1 MMKLIKTFVFSAMAL
16 SCSMAWAQQEAH
28 TLTLDQ
34 ACDYA
39 LQHNKSLLN
48 ARDQVTSSKYAFRE
62 ARAQGLPQ
70 IDGGVDFMTYFN
82 YELNFSFGGGGEPP
96 VIDHPDFDAGDRVL
110 AGYLAA
116 MMGGSSEP
124 IVMDNQMSASGQV
137 SQLIF
142 NGQYWIG
149 LQTAKIARRLAD
161 QNVVMNELDVKES
174 ITNSYIMTLITEQN
188 LKIIGENLRNLNTML
203 EHTTNMYKAGV
214 AEKTDVDQLKIT
226 VSQLK
231 NSQKSLERAV
241 QLNYNMLRFQLGV
254 APDASIKLADNIEQL
269 MTRINPQVALDP
281 AFNVANNINYQMME
295 SQTLISKKQVDMR
308 NWAYAPTI
316 AGFYSYT
323 KKILTTGF
331 DMTPNHLAGITAT
344 VPIFSSGMRKAQLDQ
359 AKINLDMAQR
369 NQEMVKE
376 QLEIQKNQLLFNYES
391 AFENYNTQK
400 ENVEVAGRVLK
411 SIQNKYREGLVSS
424 LDLTQANTNYL
435 TAESNYM
442 SALMT
447 LLQAQTALEKLY
459 NTI

>member
-1 MMKLIKTFVFSAMAL
+1 MKLIKTFVFSAMAF

-70 IDGGVDFMTYFN
+70 VDGSVDFMTYFN
-82 YELNFSFGGGGEPP
+82 YELNFSFGGGDGTPP
-96 VIDHPDFDAGDRVL
+96 VIDDPLFDAGDRIL

-124 IVMDNQMSASGQV
+124 IIMSNQMSAAGQV

-142 NGQYWIG
+142 NGQYWVG
-149 LQTAKIARRLAD
+149 LQTARIARRLAD

-188 LKIIGENLRNLNTML
+188 LKIIGENLENLNTML

-214 AEKTDVDQLKIT
+214 AEETDVDQLKIT

-254 APDASIKLADNIEQL
+254 APDASIKLADNMDQL

-359 AKINLDMAQR
+359 AKISLDIAQR

-391 AFENYNTQK
+391 AHENYNTQK

-411 SIQNKYREGLVSS
+411 NIQNKYREGLVSS

>member
-1 MMKLIKTFVFSAMAL
+1 MKLNTILIVSVLAL
-16 SCSMAWAQQEAH
+16 ASGLLQAQENLY

-34 ACDYA
+34 ARDYA
-39 LQHNKSLLN
+39 LQHNKTLLN
-48 ARDQVTSSKYAFRE
+48 ARDQVTSAKQKYNE
-62 ARAQGLPQ
+62 TRAQGLPQ
-70 IDGGVDFMTYFN
+70 VDGKVDFMTYFN
-82 YELNFSFGGGGEPP
+82 YEMNFSFGSSAGTAQPTHPGY
-96 VIDHPDFDAGDRVL
+96 IDKGDTAVFNEIMGL
-110 AGYLAA
+110 
-116 MMGGSSEP
+116 MGGSTEP
-124 IVMDNQMSASGQV
+124 IIMDNQMSANVQV

-142 NGQYWIG
+142 SGQYWAG
-149 LQTAKIARRLAD
+149 LQIAKIARKLVD
-161 QNVVMNELDVKES
+161 QSVVMNELDVKES

-188 LKIIGENLRNLNTML
+188 LGIIGENLKNLNTML

-214 AEKTDVDQLKIT
+214 AEETDVDQLKIT

-241 QLNYNMLRFQLGV
+241 QLNYNLLRFQLGV
-254 APDASIKLADNIEQL
+254 APNATIKLTDNIEQV
-269 MTRINPQVALDP
+269 MTRTNPQAILDP
-281 AFNVANNINYQMME
+281 GYDITNNINYQMME
-295 SQTLISKKQVDMR
+295 SQTLISKKQVDMQ

-331 DMTPNHLAGITAT
+331 DMTPNHLAGVTAT
-344 VPIFSSGMRKAQLDQ
+344 VPIFSSGMRKAQLNQ
-359 AKINLDMAQR
+359 SKINLDMAQR

-411 SIQNKYREGLVSS
+411 NIQNKYREGMVSS

-442 SALMT
+442 SAMMT

-459 NTI
+459 NKI

>member
-1 MMKLIKTFVFSAMAL
+1 MKLIKTLVFSAITL

-28 TLTLDQ
+28 TFTLSQ

-39 LQHNKSLLN
+39 LQQNKSQMK
-48 ARDQVTSSKYAFRE
+48 ARDQVSSAKYAFRE

-70 IDGGVDFMTYFN
+70 VDGGVDFMTYFN
-82 YELNFSFGGGGEPP
+82 YEMNFSFGSSEGTGFDPTDP
-96 VIDHPDFDAGDRVL
+96 ALDAGDQL
-110 AGYLAA
+110 ILQA
-116 MMGGSSEP
+116 MGSMFGSSEP
-124 IVMDNQMSASGQV
+124 IIMDNQMSASAQV

-142 NGQYWIG
+142 NGQYWVG
-149 LQTAKIARRLAD
+149 LQTAKIARKLAD
-161 QNVVMNELDVKES
+161 QNVIMNELDVKES

-188 LKIIGENLRNLNTML
+188 LKIIGENLENLNSML

-214 AEKTDVDQLKIT
+214 AEETDVDQLRIT

-254 APDASIKLADNIEQL
+254 APDAGIKLADNIEQV

-281 AFNVANNINYQMME
+281 AYNVANNINYQMME
-295 SQTLISKKQVDMR
+295 SQTMISKKQVDMR

-331 DMTPNHLAGITAT
+331 DMTPNHLAGFTAT
-344 VPIFSSGMRKAQLDQ
+344 IPLFSSGMRKAQLDQ

-391 AFENYNTQK
+391 AYENYNTQK
-400 ENVEVAGRVLK
+400 ENVDVAGRVLK
-411 SIQNKYREGLVSS
+411 NIQNKYREGLVSS